1 MQNHLLEGVPKARQ
15 VYQFPNHTFSLL
27 IKYLWLERLTEGA
40 KWLYCVEDYN
50 FSGKMASGPYNYSYI
65 FKYIIIGDMG
75 VGKSCLL
82 HQFTEK
88 KCKKNQL
95 KRLNIFWLN
104 SYFSYGRL
112 PPHHRSG
119 VWYSDHR
126 GVGTEN
132 QVTDLGHCWAGEV
145 RREEGGGRRLPT

>member
-1 MQNHLLEGVPKARQ
+1 MSKIYYCFVFRRSVPTKGNRIVYGHCLLTLSKASASQCDRTFILVQNHLLEGVPKARQ

-27 IKYLWLERLTEGA
+27 IKYLWLKRLTVGA
-40 KWLYCVEDYN
+40 KWRYCVEDYN

-88 KCKKNQL
+88 KCKK
-95 KRLNIFWLN
+95 K
-104 SYFSYGRL
+104 
-112 PPHHRSG
+112 
-119 VWYSDHR
+119 
-126 GVGTEN
+126 T
-132 QVTDLGHCWAGEV
+132 T
-145 RREEGGGRRLPT
+145 